1 MIHRLETTGVPLS
14 RPYLPHRDS
23 IYTSTFPSDGGPS
36 FAPGFSR
43 QAGRL
48 AAGLIF
54 LSTFLTVLY
63 QWWTPAHDLTPDE
76 AHYWD
81 WSRHL
86 DWSYYSKGPLVAW
99 LIRVADVLLGD
110 WSVAWTGDRAAA
122 IRFPAALCHAA
133 VLAGCYL
140 LTCRVFQFPRLAL
153 WVVFVSLMVPL
164 VRIGALLITIDPPFL
179 ACWCWAL
186 LMVLQALDG
195 RRLAWWG
202 AAVFIALGILAKYT
216 MLLFPA
222 AITLFVLCHRR
233 RPDAFR
239 GLIILYLG
247 VVVGSLP
254 ILYWNAQHDWV
265 TFRHV
270 LGQVAAVG
278 QQQTSRGQP
287 FGLLLFLGGQLGT
300 LFGFWLLA
308 FLAAAWFFR
317 PSRCRDYPLQLL
329 WWTSVPLWLF
339 FAAASLIKPGQP
351 NWPAPT
357 YIAGFILA
365 VAWFYHQLTRGPY
378 PRLLA
383 SLAAVNLALGLA
395 AVLML
400 HFPQTYRPVL
410 ARWLPPPSP
419 HQPTPIRKL
428 DPTARLA
435 GWKSLAAYLDQLR
448 EQIAQR
454 HGQAPILCG
463 TYWNQPGILRF
474 YCQGHPDTYT
484 IGIPNRSDRHS
495 QYDFWRPNPVSD
507 PELFHGRTF
516 LIVGD
521 IGPHLLP
528 AFEKVEP
535 PLRFTHSEEG
545 IPLQSW
551 TIWIAHGFRG
561 WKHLPSFQVPY

>member
-1 MIHRLETTGVPLS
+1 MTCADPAGSQGESL
-14 RPYLPHRDS
+14 D
-23 IYTSTFPSDGGPS
+23 PSPPQRT
-36 FAPGFSR
+36 AT
-43 QAGRL
+43 L
-48 AAGLIF
+48 AASVIL
-54 LSTFLTVLY
+54 LSTLLTVLY
-63 QWWTPAHDLTPDE
+63 QWCIPAHDVSPDE

-99 LIRVADVLLGD
+99 LIWAADLALGD

-133 VLAGCYL
+133 VLSGCYI
-140 LTCRVFQFPRLAL
+140 LTRRVFHSSRLAL
-153 WVVFVSLMVPL
+153 WVVLLSSMIPL
-164 VRIGALLITIDPPFL
+164 VRIGALLMTIDPPFL
-179 ACWCWAL
+179 VCWCWAL
-186 LMVLQALDG
+186 VLVLDALEG
-195 RRLAWWG
+195 RRWAWWG
-202 AAVFIALGILAKYT
+202 AAGCVALGILAKYT
-216 MLLFPA
+216 MLLFPTA
-222 AITLFVLCHRR
+222 VTLYVLCHRR
-233 RPDAFR
+233 NSAAWC
-239 GLIILYLG
+239 GLAILYLG
-247 VVVGSLP
+247 VFVGALP

-270 LGQVAAVG
+270 LGQVGVAG
-278 QQQTSRGQP
+278 QIASIRGKII
-287 FGLLLFLGGQLGT
+287 GLPLFLVGQLGT
-300 LFGFWLLA
+300 LFGLWLLA
-308 FLAAAWFFR
+308 FLAAAWSFR
-317 PSRCRDYPLQLL
+317 PWRCPDYRVQLL

-357 YIAGFILA
+357 YIAGFILTL
-365 VAWFYHQLTRGPY
+365 AWFYDQLTRGPF

-383 SLAAVNLALGLA
+383 TLAAGNLTVGLA
-395 AVLML
+395 VVLML
-400 HFPQTYRPVL
+400 HFPSTYRAIL

-419 HQPTPIRKL
+419 EQPTPIRKL

-435 GWKSLAAYLDQLR
+435 GWRNLAAYLDHLR
-448 EQIAQR
+448 EQITQR
-454 HGQAPILCG
+454 NGQAPILCG

-474 YCQGHPDTYT
+474 YCQGHPETYT

-507 PELFHGRTF
+507 PDLFRGRTF

-528 AFEKVEP
+528 AFESVEP
-535 PLRFTHSEEG
+535 PLRFTHCEHG

-561 WKHLPSFQVPY
+561 WEHFPPFQTGY